1 MTIKTIIKRNGNI
14 EEFIP
19 SKLNKWGQWAA
30 NNLTDRVDWSEIIL
44 ETVKNLD
51 ESVSSKKLQQTLIKT
66 CIHRKDWA
74 HNLMAGRL
82 YVALSRKDMFGNNIP
97 TVKELFER
105 LFKIGLM
112 IEFNY
117 TVEEYEQ
124 IESIIDH
131 SKDFNL
137 AYFQVKH
144 IESKYSLQN
153 RSTRKKYESPQFT
166 YMRMACALAH
176 DESAEKRIQMIRDW
190 YNHFSEGRIS
200 PPTPNFVN
208 LGTSHKGFASCCL
221 YSVGDSAKSLA
232 IGDHIAYTMTYMSS
246 GIGGILHT
254 RSVGDS
260 IKNGAIEHQGKLPY
274 YNSLAGAVKANLQGG
289 RGGACT
295 THYSAFDPESMVISQ
310 LQNPRSTD
318 NKRNRDI
325 HFSMLSNRL
334 FAKKVAT
341 NDNFFTFT
349 CYSAPDLYDALFSG
363 NQDEFERLYQIYEN
377 NPKFKKNYINARE
390 FIKNATQQSYEVGT
404 HYFAFIDEINRNT
417 PFKEK
422 IYSSNLCQEILEP
435 TYHYDNIVDLYTKND
450 NGVFEY
456 VDNYGNEIKLKYSDR
471 VVDSFGKYTFA
482 GNLINDPMV
491 KDVIRSIP
499 SSEVALCSLAS
510 IAECNIK
517 NDDEYRSAAY
527 YALKMIDKCINMS
540 EYELPHIGYTAKKR
554 MNAAVGLIGIAY
566 TLAKNNLKYDSD
578 DGRCKIHEIA
588 ERHMYFMVEQS
599 LNIAKERGV
608 AEWIHKTKW
617 PDGWL
622 PIDTYKKNI
631 DDFANFKLKYDWE
644 QLRQEI
650 IDFGGIGHSCLVAH
664 MPTEASSKA
673 IGLPNGVYPI
683 RELAMKK
690 SDASNII
697 DWCARDSDLLSD
709 KYQSAWRI
717 STKDMIKVY
726 AIIQK
731 FTDHGGSWDLYKDR
745 SENID
750 LSSTEMIDEYLDMV
764 RYGIKTRYYQN
775 SLTSDADVNAQT
787 KKSVCTSGACDV

>member
-51 ESVSSKKLQQTLIKT
+51 DSVTSKKLQQTLIKT

-97 TVKELFER
+97 SVKEMFEKM
-105 LFKIGLM
+105 LKLGLM

-117 TVEEYEQ
+117 TDEDYVV

-137 AYFQVKH
+137 THFQLKH
-144 IESKYSLQN
+144 IESKYVLQN
-153 RSTRKKYESPQFT
+153 RSTRKKYETPQFT

-176 DESAEKRIQMIRDW
+176 DEHPEKRLEMIRDW

-200 PPTPNFVN
+200 PPTPNYVN
-208 LGTSHKGFASCCL
+208 LGTPHRGFASCCL

-232 IGDHIAYTMTYMSS
+232 VGDHIAYTMTYMSS

-260 IKNGAIEHQGKLPY
+260 VKNGAIEHQGKLPY
-274 YNSLAGAVKANLQGG
+274 FNSLAGAVKANLQGG

-295 THYSAFDPESMVISQ
+295 SHYSSYDPEALTISQ
-310 LQNPRSTD
+310 LQNPRSTED
-318 NKRNRDI
+318 RRNRDI
-325 HFSMLSNRL
+325 HFSMLCNRL
-334 FAKKVAT
+334 FAKKVAA
-341 NDNFFTFT
+341 NEDIFTFN
-349 CYSAPDLYDALFSG
+349 CYTAPDLYDAFFSG
-363 NQDEFERLYQIYEN
+363 DSNEFERIYAIYES
-377 NPKFKKNYINARE
+377 NPKFKKNYVNARK
-390 FIKNATQQSYEVGT
+390 FIINATQQSYEVGT

-422 IYSSNLCQEILEP
+422 IYSSNLCQEILLP
-435 TYHYDNIVDLYTKND
+435 TYPYENIVDLYREVDNGIFEYMDHND
-450 NGVFEY
+450 NI
-456 VDNYGNEIKLKYSDR
+456 IKLNYSDW
-471 VVDSFGKYTFA
+471 VTDSNGKFTFA
-482 GNLINDPMV
+482 GNLSNDPKV
-491 KDVIRSIP
+491 KKVLKSIP
-499 SSEVALCSLAS
+499 SSEIALCTLAS

-517 NDDEYRSAAY
+517 NDDEYRSVAY
-527 YALKMIDKCINMS
+527 YALKMIDKCINMAN
-540 EYELPHIGYTAKKR
+540 YELPHIGYTAKKR

-578 DGRCKIHEIA
+578 DGRKKIHEIS
-588 ERHMYFMVEQS
+588 ERHMYFLIEQS
-599 LNIAKERGV
+599 LKIAKERGT
-608 AEWIHKTKW
+608 AEWINKTKW

-631 DDFANFKLKYDWE
+631 DSFANFELKYDWE
-644 QLRQEI
+644 KLRQDI
-650 IDFGGIGHSCLVAH
+650 IETGGIGHSSLVAH

-697 DWCARDSDLLSD
+697 DWCAKDSDILID
-709 KYQSAWRI
+709 KYQSAWKI
-717 STKDMIKVY
+717 SSKDMIKVY

-731 FTDHGGSWDLYKDR
+731 FTDHAGSWDLYKDR
-745 SENID
+745 SESID
-750 LSSTEMIDEYLDMV
+750 LSSSEMIEEFLDMV
-764 RYGIKTRYYQN
+764 KFGIKTRYYQN
-775 SLTSDADVNAQT
+775 SLTSDADVNTQN
-787 KKSVCTSGACDV
+787 KKTVCASGACDV